1 MTPST
6 ILTNF
11 NVPSTTRSRFD
22 QICQMSGRTRTSVLV
37 ELMEDYVLTKGP
49 AISDRIKAIQS
60 MNLIP
65 DRPRRDHQPRPNQDR
80 WENVSRPLWITDG
93 IETL

>member
-1 MTPST
+1 MTQSK

-11 NVPSTTRSRFD
+11 HAPSNTRSQFD

-49 AISDRIKAIQS
+49 ALSDRIKAIQS
-60 MNLIP
+60 MNLFP
-65 DRPRRDHQPRPNQDR
+65 ERPEKVHRPRSIQDR
-80 WENVSRPLWITDG
+80 WENVTQPFWITDG
-93 IETL
+93 TETL